1 MASIFIFMTIKEWI
15 DNNGSYRDGI
25 ALMHELGIINESLSD
40 MLYRPFI
47 PKSAKEE
54 LQKLLTPYVG
64 QQPMTPPPN
73 SAKVE
78 PPYISSL
85 RKKAVLLLKKRD
97 QARSQLKV
105 AETDEQRYELAKNLM
120 DELIPS
126 IDETY
131 GYIKQYE
138 KEGVVPNVQEEDIIQ
153 QTVKKM
159 LKLQSLKPRI
169 SRLKKMLSGVLTEK
183 ERQTYEKE
191 LLDKELLVQQIRA
204 ELQLD

>member
-1 MASIFIFMTIKEWI
+1 MTVKEWI
-15 DNNGSYRDGI
+15 DNDGSYRDGI
-25 ALMHELGIINESLSD
+25 ALMHELGITNKSLSD

-54 LQKLLTPYVG
+54 LRKLLSPYIG
-64 QQPMTPPPN
+64 QQPASPLPN
-73 SAKVE
+73 RSKVE

-85 RKKAVLLLKKRD
+85 RQKAVLLLKKRD
-97 QARSQLKV
+97 QVRSQLKV
-105 AETDEQRYELAKNLM
+105 AETDEQRYELAQTLM

-126 IDETY
+126 IDEAY
-131 GYIKQYE
+131 GHIKQYE
-138 KEGVVPNVQEEDIIQ
+138 EEGVVPNVQEEDIIQ

-169 SRLKKMLSGVLTEK
+169 SRLKKMLSGNLTPR
-183 ERQTYEKE
+183 ERQTYDKE

-204 ELQLD
+204 DLQLD

>member
-1 MASIFIFMTIKEWI
+1 MTVKEWI
-15 DNNGSYRDGI
+15 DNDGSYRDGI
-25 ALMHELGIINESLSD
+25 ALMHELGITNKSLSD

-54 LQKLLTPYVG
+54 LRKLLSPYIG
-64 QQPMTPPPN
+64 QQPTSPLPN
-73 SAKVE
+73 RSKVE

-85 RKKAVLLLKKRD
+85 RQKAVLLLKKRD
-97 QARSQLKV
+97 QVRSQLKV
-105 AETDEQRYELAKNLM
+105 AETDEQRYELAKTLM

-126 IDETY
+126 IDEAY
-131 GYIKQYE
+131 GHIKQYE
-138 KEGVVPNVQEEDIIQ
+138 EEGVVPNVQEEDIIQ

-169 SRLKKMLSGVLTEK
+169 SRLKKMLSGKLTPK
-183 ERQTYEKE
+183 ERQTYDKE

-204 ELQLD
+204 DLQLD